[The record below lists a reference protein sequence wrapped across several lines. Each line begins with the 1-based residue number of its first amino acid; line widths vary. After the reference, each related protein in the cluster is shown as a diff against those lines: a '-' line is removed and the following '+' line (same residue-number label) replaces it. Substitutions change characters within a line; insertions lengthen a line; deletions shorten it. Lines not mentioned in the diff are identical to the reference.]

1 VADSTSFPFSIFRL
15 TATLDT
21 EASIGDNEAVGMNI
35 GLDDVNNVKTG
46 LIAYRPVF
54 DARRTDVPNPDEQ
67 SSSVPDTGV
76 IPTQFELDF
85 LVNEKITVNNDLAKL
100 SKFSLEAKVIRGI
113 FSKGR
118 FGIRYDVK
126 NYLNV
131 IPTNTLGLKLLHFD
145 FLDDLIW
152 GGLVHCK
159 ATFAV
164 GGNPQAIITAI
175 DAFLPP

>member
-1 VADSTSFPFSIFRL
+1 MADSINFPFSIFRS
-15 TATLDT
+15 TDAGDT
-21 EASIGDNEAVGMNI
+21 ESTIDDNEAVGMNI
-35 GLDDVNNVKTG
+35 GLDDVNNALIG
-46 LIAYRPVF
+46 LISYRPVF

-85 LVNEKITVNNDLAKL
+85 IVNEKITTNKDLAKL
-100 SKFSLEAKVIRGI
+100 SKFSLQAKTVRGI

-118 FGIRYDVK
+118 FGIRYDDK
-126 NYLNV
+126 SYLNV
-131 IPTNTLGLKLLHFD
+131 IPTNVLGLKLLHFD
-145 FLDDLIW
+145 FIDDLVW

-164 GGNPQAIITAI
+164 GGNPQQLINNI
-175 DAFLPP
+175 DAFLS